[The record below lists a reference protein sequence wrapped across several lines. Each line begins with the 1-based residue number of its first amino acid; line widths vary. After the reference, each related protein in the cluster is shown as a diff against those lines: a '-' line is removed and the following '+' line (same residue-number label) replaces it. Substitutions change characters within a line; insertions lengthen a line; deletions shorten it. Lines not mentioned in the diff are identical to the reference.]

1 MSLFHVTMTQGRSDT
16 FYVECSSSPILKNV
30 LNEISTANV
39 DNIKEIVLSENFK
52 INDLPSYEFDDFY
65 FELNVFCSSK
75 NYSKIIKLPYIK
87 KNLSNEFII
96 KSIKRNVLINDEP
109 IINVV
114 CLNRVEGLPDALEV
128 D

>member
-1 MSLFHVTMTQGRSDT
+1 MTQGRSDT